1 MEVMQLIAIIMMA
14 LLTMKLLLLPE
25 RAVANTIVN
34 RSRWLMAGG
43 TALICIQFLLQY
55 MLHLRAYGV
64 ERAVMLNLAMFIPAS
79 ALLSLAM
86 LLLLKQR
93 HISRIE
99 KYIGPLTWSVAM
111 ILITLG
117 AWSGWLFWTEVAASV
132 CYAAM
137 QLYYTVRQI
146 HYLRNIRNALDNY
159 YDSDMDGLL
168 NWMQYSIIILAL
180 MAAAIPAMIFGHGWW
195 LALFAIFCFIGI
207 FYLGDNFCHYAVST
221 VYTVEE
227 VKSEKSNSDTLDTV
241 IPAPEGTQEGIS
253 QQTMD
258 RVTHAVEKWIAKGG
272 HLKSRLYQPVA
283 ASEIGVPK
291 YLLAGW
297 LSQQGLKYNDWLS
310 NLRIEEAKR
319 LIQEHPGWNNDTIAQ
334 ECGFTDRSQ
343 FQKKFKERVKCS
355 PTEFLAANSRKH
367 L

>member
-1 MEVMQLIAIIMMA
+1 
-14 LLTMKLLLLPE
+14 
-25 RAVANTIVN
+25 
-34 RSRWLMAGG
+34 
-43 TALICIQFLLQY
+43 
-55 MLHLRAYGV
+55 
-64 ERAVMLNLAMFIPAS
+64 
-79 ALLSLAM
+79 
-86 LLLLKQR
+86 
-93 HISRIE
+93 
-99 KYIGPLTWSVAM
+99 
-111 ILITLG
+111 
-117 AWSGWLFWTEVAASV
+117 
-132 CYAAM
+132 M

-227 VKSEKSNSDTLDTV
+227 VKSEKSNSDNLDTV